1 MRETKQL
8 KNALATNHHQWSLA
22 TKRSHG
28 VHLTLTQGQRDAI
41 AKRQHHLVHTLICQ
55 ETLVESPCTFAVHTQ
70 LLPRQLLALVHG
82 VVDCQESAH
91 PKEASVH
98 NGLVQSQVA
107 WLVDIQEDEVETGAL
122 AGQSLQ
128 HLLRLA
134 D

>member
-1 MRETKQL
+1 M
-8 KNALATNHHQWSLA
+8 
-22 TKRSHG
+22 KRWHRAPSA
-28 VHLTLTQGQRDAI
+28 LTQGQRNAI
-41 AKRQHHLVHTLICQ
+41 AKRQHHLLHALVCQ
-55 ETLVESPCTFAVHTQ
+55 EALVESPCTLAIHTQ

-82 VVDCQESAH
+82 VVDCQEAAH

-107 WLVDIQEDEVETGAL
+107 WLVDIQENEVETGTF

-134 D
+134 NPG